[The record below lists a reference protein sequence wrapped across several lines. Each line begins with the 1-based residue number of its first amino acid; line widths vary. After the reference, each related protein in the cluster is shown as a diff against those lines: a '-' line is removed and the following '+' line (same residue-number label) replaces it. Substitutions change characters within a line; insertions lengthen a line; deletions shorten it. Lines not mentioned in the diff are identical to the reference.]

1 MEKEDINYDNEITIK
16 NESKDKY
23 KKNTNRVKRINLINN
38 KKSKSLK
45 KPSLILNNENNQKQN
60 NEVNQTSQ
68 FNHFLPSK
76 SNNLSYF
83 SQFNG
88 FFNKKFNLTSFKK
101 EKEES
106 RSLSK
111 SPKKLRLPTKI
122 RGNGIPNTIMERLT
136 FLNNFFKDEKFKKIY
151 AKCPQRSESKFDD
164 FCDYVIDYSKNN
176 GTLNAILLSYY
187 FICHEIKYDYEF
199 KDRNENFKKSQ
210 QAENVYKSGLAL
222 SLGFTNIFET
232 ILKKLDI
239 RYMHIE
245 GNCKYLP
252 KDNNNYIRDLN
263 TSKKINTSFTMYNN
277 LNSSRSNNSSKNKY
291 NIFMDNYGLEIENI
305 NDNINHCWNSFW
317 YKGEWYLVDTLLG
330 SGSVEIK
337 NNMSNP
343 SQIQSKNAEENFNI
357 FYLLSWPKCLIY
369 SHFPSED
376 NWQLTDKIWTFKQF
390 LNKYNLDY
398 PNFYKNIL
406 QYKVELLTHNDPFI
420 KVNNN
425 DNLKIILKI
434 DNYIIE
440 GNLYNPLNGQKIS
453 EVKLTFE
460 QNQKI
465 FTLEPIF
472 PKAGDYILRI
482 NLRATDSTDL
492 SYDHLFDYRIK
503 VENNSLFN
511 YFEKYNNNKLNIQK
525 FNKGTLY
532 DNILPKISLSRN
544 HNNYHRII
552 TDYKKIFPS
561 KNDKRICYDNDG
573 FILFE
578 PRSGLIRKGA
588 LIKFKVKIKEV
599 LSASLLDGNKFT
611 SLKRTDKDI
620 YEGQKIIET
629 ENVSICCLK
638 GKNLFTEVFKFKPRR
653 NRYDLSQY
661 KTINYTQY
669 KKF

>member
-1 MEKEDINYDNEITIK
+1 M
-16 NESKDKY
+16 
-23 KKNTNRVKRINLINN
+23 
-38 KKSKSLK
+38 
-45 KPSLILNNENNQKQN
+45 
-60 NEVNQTSQ
+60 
-68 FNHFLPSK
+68 
-76 SNNLSYF
+76 
-83 SQFNG
+83 
-88 FFNKKFNLTSFKK
+88 
-101 EKEES
+101 
-106 RSLSK
+106 
-111 SPKKLRLPTKI
+111 
-122 RGNGIPNTIMERLT
+122 
-136 FLNNFFKDEKFKKIY
+136 
-151 AKCPQRSESKFDD
+151 
-164 FCDYVIDYSKNN
+164 
-176 GTLNAILLSYY
+176 
-187 FICHEIKYDYEF
+187 
-199 KDRNENFKKSQ
+199 
-210 QAENVYKSGLAL
+210 
-222 SLGFTNIFET
+222 
-232 ILKKLDI
+232 
-239 RYMHIE
+239 
-245 GNCKYLP
+245 
-252 KDNNNYIRDLN
+252 
-263 TSKKINTSFTMYNN
+263 
-277 LNSSRSNNSSKNKY
+277 
-291 NIFMDNYGLEIENI
+291 
-305 NDNINHCWNSFW
+305 
-317 YKGEWYLVDTLLG
+317 
-330 SGSVEIK
+330 
-337 NNMSNP
+337 
-343 SQIQSKNAEENFNI
+343 
-357 FYLLSWPKCLIY
+357 
-369 SHFPSED
+369 
-376 NWQLTDKIWTFKQF
+376 
-390 LNKYNLDY
+390 
-398 PNFYKNIL
+398 
-406 QYKVELLTHNDPFI
+406 
-420 KVNNN
+420 
-425 DNLKIILKI
+425 
-434 DNYIIE
+434 
-440 GNLYNPLNGQKIS
+440 NGQKIS
-453 EVKLTFE
+453 EVKLTYE

-511 YFEKYNNNKLNIQK
+511 YFEKYNTNKLNIQK

-611 SLKRTDKDI
+611 NLKRTDKDI